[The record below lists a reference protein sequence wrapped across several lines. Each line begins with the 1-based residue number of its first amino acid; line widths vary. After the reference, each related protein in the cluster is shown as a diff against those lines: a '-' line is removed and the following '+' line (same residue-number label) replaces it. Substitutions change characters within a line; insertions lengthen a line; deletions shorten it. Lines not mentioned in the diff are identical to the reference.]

1 MMTANPPGQS
11 GGFTSSSTDNAGFD
25 TIMKFRKTRR
35 NMFRRSGP
43 KILENVNN
51 VLNYRNTK
59 DVADS

>member
-25 TIMKFRKTRR
+25 PIMKFRKNRR

-43 KILENVNN
+43 KTLENVNN
-51 VLNYRNTK
+51 VLNK
-59 DVADS
+59 